1 MKCYNCGAEYA
12 NMMPACPRCNAVNT
26 LMQQQQQYQ
35 QQQQQYT
42 ANNTQRPPY
51 PTAVEL
57 IKKVGQSKLL
67 FVATIL
73 LTISA
78 AVNAIV
84 GSFDLIS
91 ILMVVGLWMF
101 YADSRRDRGPFKM
114 DAASLR
120 MLRVSQTIQIVLIW
134 VVVGILALLM
144 FLLAIL
150 GWSAAQ
156 NSANTA
162 IAVSVIAVI
171 SLVFFGITLAL
182 ELVVL
187 YGVRNYFKSAIASAE
202 TGLRPQK
209 LSKAAPILLI
219 ISAIYSLIGVVCS
232 IVISPFLSDILSELL
247 YETEDYLYQY
257 SNDFLIDKYYSLQSS
272 FVVSVISGSI
282 VSIISAVTT
291 ILFAKVMLDAKA
303 LADQSYYPSEEEA
316 FFNRQMYMFT
326 QHSYTYTQPQY
337 GQAPYQQPQYGQAPY
352 QTVSQHPQYQPQQDN
367 NAATDPISPA
377 EQTKPADTDHNNT
390 DQL

>member
-101 YADSRRDRGPFKM
+101 YAESRKDRGPFKM
-114 DAASLR
+114 DTASLK

-209 LSKAAPILLI
+209 LS
-219 ISAIYSLIGVVCS
+219 ISAIFSLIGVVFS

-337 GQAPYQQPQYGQAPY
+337 GQAPYQ
-352 QTVSQHPQYQPQQDN
+352 TVSQHPQYQPQQDN